1 LNTFALAWRN
11 VWRNSRRS
19 TVTIAAMSLGL
30 FAMIIYSGL
39 IEGYLTGMERN
50 VLDLEV
56 GDVQVYAL
64 EYRDGPSLYRRVDE
78 PGPLLDRLDAAGYP
92 AAARMLGAGLAAA
105 GDNSAGVSF
114 RGVDVERDARVSR
127 VFEHVRQGEW
137 LSSADPGGA
146 VVGARLARILDVVP
160 GDEIVVVSQAA
171 DGSMAN
177 DLLTVRGVLGNI
189 AEDVDRGGV
198 YMTIEAFRELLAVPS
213 GAHQLIV
220 RRPPDQTLGQTAEA
234 VAKVA
239 PELDVKTWRE
249 LMPVLASMF
258 DSTKVGMYFM
268 FIIINTAIG
277 IVILN
282 AMLMAVFERI
292 REFGVLKALG
302 VGPAAVMAIIM
313 LETVVM
319 SAVAVLAGSLLAAPA
334 LWYLVEDGLDM
345 SAMGGA
351 SIAGI
356 AWDPVWRASVD
367 SGTFAGPI
375 ITLVAIVAVATFYP
389 AFRAARISPVE
400 AMRHR

>member
-258 DSTKVGMYFM
+258 DSTKAGMYFM

-367 SGTFAGPI
+367 SGTFAAPI